1 MHRPGPDDEHRM
13 LCTPPPRCRA
23 LPGRCRASSGVHSVR
38 ASGAVAPT
46 EWGPLRTM
54 SSTLGPV
61 VRTAVR
67 TVRGGGAV
75 VRTRCG
81 VVVRIGCAA
90 AGMVRAPSGAWRVSR
105 RAARSEWRAMPP
117 PRGAVSSRVPISHSP
132 LSAVR
137 PESRMCDMGPARVGQ
152 VTRNGFECGSGGR
165 APRPRPG
172 GAHLLGQA
180 VRWGAHRGC
189 GAPAWVHRCAHH
201 RLPCAHRG
209 AVAGE
214 CDAPR
219 CAPVRRPGV
228 NDIVGARTMP
238 FTVIAGARDEVH
250 G

>member
-1 MHRPGPDDEHRM
+1 MRRPGPGDEHRM

-61 VRTAVR
+61 VRIAVR

-81 VVVRIGCAA
+81 VVVRIGRAA
-90 AGMVRAPSGAWRVSR
+90 AGMVRAPSGAWRASR

-137 PESRMCDMGPARVGQ
+137 PESRMCDMGPACVGQ

-180 VRWGAHRGC
+180 VRWGRAPRMWCASLGSPVRAPSPSVRAPGC
-189 GAPAWVHRCAHH
+189 GGRGVRRSTMRTGAAAGSGRHRRCAHDAVH
-201 RLPCAHRG
+201 RHRW
-209 AVAGE
+209 
-214 CDAPR
+214 CPR
-219 CAPVRRPGV
+219 
-228 NDIVGARTMP
+228 
-238 FTVIAGARDEVH
+238 
-250 G
+250 